1 MFLSLAVSGG
11 WKRVLIRVRIFL
23 INIDRRV
30 WGPIEE
36 EARDHG
42 KEWLKGKDV
51 DVTSR
56 EKILHGRSLL

>member
-1 MFLSLAVSGG
+1 MGL
-11 WKRVLIRVRIFL
+11 KRVRICL
-23 INIDRRV
+23 TNILTGECRV
-30 WGPIEE
+30 QRE

-56 EKILHGRSLL
+56 EKILHGRSFICKKEKKRF